1 MPTST
6 GVITFSS
13 MSFTVEIRVMLIVY
27 YAKLRENSKT
37 NKACTSGKILKAL
50 LIQQSTIIKD
60 YLLNSIL
67 YTFH

>member
-37 NKACTSGKILKAL
+37 NKACASGKILKVL
-50 LIQQSTIIKD
+50 LIQQLKD